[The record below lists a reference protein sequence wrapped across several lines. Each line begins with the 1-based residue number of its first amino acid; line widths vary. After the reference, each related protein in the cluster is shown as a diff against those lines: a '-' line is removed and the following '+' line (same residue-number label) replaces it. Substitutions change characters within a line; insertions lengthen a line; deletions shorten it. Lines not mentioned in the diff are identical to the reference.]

1 MVDPPRSGPRL
12 LLPVSRPVSPEIQS
26 DFRGCTGMPPD
37 PGMASAPSVA
47 APWTTAMPGARQRL
61 ASAVVRSLVSLEY
74 RLFRAS
80 SVGDWPETQVACGS
94 GLGERGASSPVAGV
108 GGFGTLAALPTEKAA
123 DEPRRRLPVTP
134 FSLAR
139 SRREASNSERLIR
152 LLPTETAIA
161 CPC

>member
-74 RLFRAS
+74 RLFGRPPSAT
-80 SVGDWPETQVACGS
+80 G
-94 GLGERGASSPVAGV
+94 
-108 GGFGTLAALPTEKAA
+108 
-123 DEPRRRLPVTP
+123 RRLKW
-134 FSLAR
+134 LAVL
-139 SRREASNSERLIR
+139 ALGKGG
-152 LLPTETAIA
+152 PA
-161 CPC
+161 PP